1 MVFIFAFLMAIGIVV
16 ECVAAMIEIFAADTA
31 IAVEEDRTTL
41 NTEGWQGGA
50 ILSLTLTA

>member
-1 MVFIFAFLMAIGIVV
+1 MTIGIVV